1 MNLRRSAGIVLA
13 TLAMAST
20 IQTATGTT
28 RSIQW
33 ASSYSPADSPGRMA
47 CNGKRL
53 TWHTMAVAS
62 RTLRCGTRLRI
73 SYGKHS
79 VIARVEDRGPW
90 IYSRSLD
97 LAPGVYHALIGSY
110 NALVWGVRPVRVLVL
125 KG

>member
-1 MNLRRSAGIVLA
+1 MSIRRAASIVLA
-13 TLAMAST
+13 TLAMAGT
-20 IQTATGTT
+20 IQTATGATGA
-28 RSIQW
+28 SEW

-47 CNGKRL
+47 CNGVRL

-73 SYGKHS
+73 SYGKRS
-79 VIARVEDRGPW
+79 VIAPVEDRGPW

-110 NALVWGVRPVRVLVL
+110 NALVWGVRPVRVVVL
-125 KG
+125 R